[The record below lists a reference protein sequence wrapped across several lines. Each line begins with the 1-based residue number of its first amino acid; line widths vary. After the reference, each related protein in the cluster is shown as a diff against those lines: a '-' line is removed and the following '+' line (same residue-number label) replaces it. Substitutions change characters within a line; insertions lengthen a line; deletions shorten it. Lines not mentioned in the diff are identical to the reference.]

1 MIFPLEIFFL
11 MFATVFFSG
20 EKQGKEN
27 NPGEK
32 KGIHLWNLWNKQTK
46 KNRHQQV

>member
-32 KGIHLWNLWNKQTK
+32 KGIHL
-46 KNRHQQV
+46 